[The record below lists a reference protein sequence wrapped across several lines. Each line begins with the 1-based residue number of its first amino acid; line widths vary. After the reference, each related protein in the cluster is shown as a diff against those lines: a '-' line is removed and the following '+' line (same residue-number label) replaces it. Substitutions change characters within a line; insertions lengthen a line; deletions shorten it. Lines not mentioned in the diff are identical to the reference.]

1 MLYPIDLDNAS
12 DAYQKTARRA
22 AEALERASMINT
34 LADHLSGAFVNCK
47 LAEKAAPLF
56 PRHDVRYIKYV
67 SGAKSLYLIGKED
80 DKRLSLPLARKDD
93 KRVSAD
99 FLRAEAKRERET
111 ADHLQMAL
119 AEFWEYVG
127 QYNIIVKEYEKIR
140 GKISDVLYY
149 GNYTKF

>member
-22 AEALERASMINT
+22 AEARERASMIN
-34 LADHLSGAFVNCK
+34 
-47 LAEKAAPLF
+47 
-56 PRHDVRYIKYV
+56 IKYG

-99 FLRAEAKRERET
+99 FLRAEATRERET
-111 ADHLQMAL
+111 SDHLQAAL

-127 QYNIIVKEYEKIR
+127 QYNIIVKEYSKIR
-140 GKISDVLYY
+140 DKISDVMYY

>member
-1 MLYPIDLDNAS
+1 MLYPINLDNAS

-22 AEALERASMINT
+22 AEAREMASMIT
-34 LADHLSGAFVNCK
+34 ALADHLSGAFVNCK

-56 PRHDVRYIKYV
+56 PQYDVRYIKHGG
-67 SGAKSLYLIGKED
+67 GAKSLYLVSKED
-80 DKRLSLPLARKDD
+80 DKRVSLPLARKDD

-127 QYNIIVKEYEKIR
+127 QYNIIVKEYSKIR
-140 GKISDVLYY
+140 DKISDVMYY

>member
-12 DAYQKTARRA
+12 AAYQKTAERA
-22 AEALERASMINT
+22 AEAREKAFMIT
-34 LADHLSGAFVNCK
+34 ILADHLSGAFVNCK

-56 PRHDVRYIKYV
+56 PRYDVKYIKYG

-80 DKRLSLPLARKDD
+80 DKRFSLPLARKDD
-93 KRVSAD
+93 KRISAD

-111 ADHLQMAL
+111 AGHLQAAL

-127 QYNIIVKEYEKIR
+127 QYNIIVQEYQKIR
-140 GKISDVLYY
+140 GKISDVLCY
-149 GNYTKF
+149 GNYTRF

>member
-1 MLYPIDLDNAS
+1 MLYPIDLDNAT
-12 DAYQKTARRA
+12 DAYQRTARRA
-22 AEALERASMINT
+22 AEAREKAFMITT

-56 PRHDVRYIKYV
+56 PRYDVKYIKYG

-99 FLRAEAKRERET
+99 FLRAEAKREQET
-111 ADHLQMAL
+111 ADHLQVAL

-127 QYNIIVKEYEKIR
+127 QYNIIVKEYKKIR
-140 GKISDVLYY
+140 DKISDVLCY
-149 GNYTKF
+149 GNYTQF